1 MEKTQDGILDQVKR
15 IHFVGIGGSGM
26 SPLVEI
32 LHTMG
37 YTITGSDNNES
48 DNVNRLRR
56 LGVTVHMGH
65 DAVNVGD
72 AQLVVYTAA
81 VQADNPELLEAA
93 RRQIPTRER
102 AKLLGLISRRY
113 ANTIAVAGTH
123 GKTTTS
129 SMLSQILLEA
139 GKDPSVFIGGR
150 LPLIDANG
158 RAGQSDMMVCE
169 ACEFQDHYL
178 EMRPAVSIILNVDA
192 DHLDYF
198 GSLEN
203 VIRSFHNF
211 AERTSRS
218 IIYNR
223 DDPHTCAAVAGLTH
237 EQELISCGLSD
248 DCDWQAK
255 NITFENGSY
264 GVYDLWHNGTFV
276 TTVRLGVPGKHNIYN
291 SLTAAA
297 AATLYGVTP
306 EQLAEGMAHF
316 GGAGRRFEKLGTFG
330 GVTIVDDYAHHPT
343 EIAATLRTAMD
354 MGFNRVWAVFQPFTF
369 SRTVRHLEEFAE
381 ALAIADRVVVSDIMG
396 SREINSYGV
405 HSTQITDRIEG
416 GVYRAGFPEITEY
429 VTTHAVP
436 GDLVVT
442 MGGGDIYKCA
452 RMIRDKLNT

>member
-198 GSLEN
+198 GSL
-203 VIRSFHNF
+203 
-211 AERTSRS
+211 
-218 IIYNR
+218 
-223 DDPHTCAAVAGLTH
+223 
-237 EQELISCGLSD
+237 
-248 DCDWQAK
+248 
-255 NITFENGSY
+255 
-264 GVYDLWHNGTFV
+264 
-276 TTVRLGVPGKHNIYN
+276 
-291 SLTAAA
+291 
-297 AATLYGVTP
+297 
-306 EQLAEGMAHF
+306 
-316 GGAGRRFEKLGTFG
+316 
-330 GVTIVDDYAHHPT
+330 
-343 EIAATLRTAMD
+343 
-354 MGFNRVWAVFQPFTF
+354 
-369 SRTVRHLEEFAE
+369 
-381 ALAIADRVVVSDIMG
+381 
-396 SREINSYGV
+396 
-405 HSTQITDRIEG
+405 
-416 GVYRAGFPEITEY
+416 
-429 VTTHAVP
+429 
-436 GDLVVT
+436 
-442 MGGGDIYKCA
+442 
-452 RMIRDKLNT
+452 